1 MSGLEK
7 YDTGER
13 SCPEKYDIG
22 EGPCPKRYYTG
33 EKRCPEQYG
42 SRRLTIIMR
51 AYRPGDEEGMRA
63 CIREEYKDTY
73 YKKDL
78 YQPEFF
84 LKASGSGKYTFL
96 AAQTKAGEIAGMLI
110 LESAGGKTALCCIE
124 SLFIRKKYRGYGL
137 AGPFLRYGME
147 IAQKRKYAAACCCPV
162 LFHDITQ
169 RLLYRMGF
177 RATGFLLNVFGEAE
191 MVHSLKK
198 GKNRKKS
205 LGLQLLPIG
214 KRNAG
219 TLYVPPEH
227 RKFIAKIYKN
237 LSMEFRIVPGS
248 MRMPENVPGGMRMPE
263 DMPDGIRISENVSA
277 SMRISENM
285 PGVSQMSCHEEP
297 HQKSLEIRIWHCGMD
312 LPGRMAKIHAGYPQ
326 EGMWTVNVFLNMKER
341 CSAWAYGKLR
351 ELHYFFTGV
360 CSLGNAG
367 EYMILHYAGGV
378 ECFLEEFAAGP
389 EFSEILQYVRKQY
402 ERRNAHEKKETQS
415 PP

>member
-1 MSGLEK
+1 MSGPEK

-13 SCPEKYDIG
+13 PCPEKYHTG
-22 EGPCPKRYYTG
+22 ERPCPEKYYTG
-33 EKRCPEQYG
+33 ERHCPEQYG

-51 AYRPGDEEGMRA
+51 TYRTGDEEGMLA

-73 YKKDL
+73 HKKDL
-78 YQPEFF
+78 YEPEYFF
-84 LKASGSGKYTFL
+84 KAAGSGKYTFL

-110 LESAGGKTALCCIE
+110 LESTGEKTALCCME

-177 RATGFLLNVFGEAE
+177 RATGFLLNVFNEAE
-191 MVHSLKK
+191 MVHSFKK
-198 GKNRKKS
+198 GKNKKKS

-227 RKFIAKIYKN
+227 REFIAKIYQN
-237 LSMEFRIVPGS
+237 LSMKFRIVPGN
-248 MRMPENVPGGMRMPE
+248 RRIPENVPGGMRMPE
-263 DMPDGIRISENVSA
+263 DMPGA
-277 SMRISENM
+277 
-285 PGVSQMSCHEEP
+285 SQMSCHEEP
-297 HQKSLEIRIWHCGMD
+297 HRKSLEIRIWHSGMD
-312 LPGRMAKIHAGYPQ
+312 LPERMAKIHAGYPQ
-326 EGMWTVNVFLNMKER
+326 EGMWTVNVLLNMKER
-341 CSAWAYGKLR
+341 RAAWAYGKLR

-360 CSLGNAG
+360 CSLGDAG

-378 ECFLEEFAAGP
+378 ECFLEEFVVSP